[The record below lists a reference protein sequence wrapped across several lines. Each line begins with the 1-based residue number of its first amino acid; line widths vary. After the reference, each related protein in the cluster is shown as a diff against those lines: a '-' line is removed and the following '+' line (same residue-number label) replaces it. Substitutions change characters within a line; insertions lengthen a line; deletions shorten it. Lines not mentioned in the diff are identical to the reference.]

1 MAYKIKSLMYFLG
14 LLVAILLYY
23 TTEQHSDQIEQQMER
38 PLADNENTT
47 EKHSELN

>member
-23 TTEQHSDQIEQQMER
+23 TTEQNSDQIEQQMER
-38 PLADNENTT
+38 PLAENDNPTDKILEFN
-47 EKHSELN
+47 